1 MKIALFKRSCVQCA
15 FLIIYCMFQLNL
27 KAISSLKT
35 HFHLVTCLVSSTH
48 NYSFISHNSNIP
60 LQKINV
66 VHIVYNSETLSRLK
80 NRHYVVFVTTLS
92 PFRKTSSSDARRTR
106 DLRNCFVLETWKTH
120 HETSTAN
127 STGET
132 SKQSNLLPY
141 LMACEL
147 RIIRA
152 SRSNGSWLGVI
163 NDLTYYKISCC
174 NLNHLVLSERF
185 Y

>member
-1 MKIALFKRSCVQCA
+1 MSGWI
-15 FLIIYCMFQLNL
+15 
-27 KAISSLKT
+27 
-35 HFHLVTCLVSSTH
+35 
-48 NYSFISHNSNIP
+48 
-60 LQKINV
+60 
-66 VHIVYNSETLSRLK
+66 YNSETLSRLK

-163 NDLTYYKISCC
+163 NDLTWYKISCW

-185 Y
+185 YSTWTNDLVMIYCAENRKLRFQEKRILYTSQIPSNL